1 MFQALIQNVQVQMKS
16 DALQDQEVPRNYSPK
31 GDFLC
36 KQCFLHF
43 DAYAF
48 PKHRLILINHQH
60 RKM

>member
-36 KQCFLHF
+36 KQC
-43 DAYAF
+43 
-48 PKHRLILINHQH
+48 
-60 RKM
+60 